1 MHSDAVDYPKTGVR
15 ANMKR
20 RHRVREW
27 PHFFEKPIEEGVY
40 RSEKILGQLYD
51 MVERVD
57 FVPCYD
63 LSFNS
68 TIMQLFSFDAEELQR
83 ARLTKREYDV
93 ALRRIMVQHEITT
106 EFEVWST
113 FVMHHGSSN
122 DYKFHEEMGEIS
134 FSLKERFRKLILGE
148 CKDRKYDL
156 PRKVAAMYVV
166 TAQDIVESKARLQKK
181 REKKAPRA
189 AAGMFPPAQQQV
201 HKEDID
207 KLPLMSFPW
216 VFPDI
221 LIDLAHN
228 RVAVHPRYGGA
239 EQLDAGD
246 DEMEEIS
253 IESLVEGD
261 VPEFFSID

>member
-1 MHSDAVDYPKTGVR
+1 
-15 ANMKR
+15 
-20 RHRVREW
+20 
-27 PHFFEKPIEEGVY
+27 
-40 RSEKILGQLYD
+40 

-57 FVPCYD
+57 FVPCFD
-63 LSFNS
+63 LGFNR
-68 TIMQLFSFDAEELQR
+68 TILQLFSFDAEELEK
-83 ARLTKREYDV
+83 ARQTKQEYDV

-134 FSLKERFRKLILGE
+134 FSLKERFRKLILSD
-148 CKDRKYDL
+148 CKNKKYDL

-166 TAQDIVESKARLQKK
+166 TAQDIEEAKSRLQG
-181 REKKAPRA
+181 RRGEKAPRTTGTFPA
-189 AAGMFPPAQQQV
+189 AQV
-201 HKEDID
+201 HKEDIN

-228 RVAVHPRYGGA
+228 RVAVPPRYGGA
-239 EQLDAGD
+239 EPMDAKD

-253 IESLVEGD
+253 IDSLIEGE
-261 VPEFFSID
+261 VPAFFSID